1 MAHTTIEAPDAPIFN
16 PLAPEV
22 IADPYAFYD
31 QFRAHDPVYKTP
43 LGFWL
48 VTQHDHVSVVLRD
61 RQFGRDFE
69 NETTLLNGPQAME
82 EPLQVAMRRM
92 MLFLEPPDHPRVRKL
107 VTKAFSAKRIE
118 EMRPRIRS
126 IAERLIDKARRDG
139 GMDVVSDFALPLPIT
154 VICDM
159 LGIPDEDRGD
169 FLNRFRITSR
179 VIDII
184 PLTPT
189 EKEEVTAQ
197 LAYLQTYFRKLFDMR
212 RSNPGDDLTTH
223 LVQAEEAGDKL
234 SEDELLANILLLFV
248 AGHET
253 TSNAIGNSLHALYR
267 NPEQLHVLK
276 ERPQLIRDAV
286 HELLRYDSPVQLT
299 SRSALEDV
307 VLGNKQLCKG
317 DFIVAALGAAN
328 RDPATYPNANRLDVS
343 RKNVR
348 PLSFGGGIHHC
359 LGAQLANIELE
370 LALTTLFEKIP
381 HLQLTDVEHPR
392 WRPSCVWRGLETLP
406 AIC

>member
-299 SRSALEDV
+299 SRSALE
-307 VLGNKQLCKG
+307 
-317 DFIVAALGAAN
+317 
-328 RDPATYPNANRLDVS
+328 
-343 RKNVR
+343 
-348 PLSFGGGIHHC
+348 
-359 LGAQLANIELE
+359 
-370 LALTTLFEKIP
+370 
-381 HLQLTDVEHPR
+381 
-392 WRPSCVWRGLETLP
+392 
-406 AIC
+406 